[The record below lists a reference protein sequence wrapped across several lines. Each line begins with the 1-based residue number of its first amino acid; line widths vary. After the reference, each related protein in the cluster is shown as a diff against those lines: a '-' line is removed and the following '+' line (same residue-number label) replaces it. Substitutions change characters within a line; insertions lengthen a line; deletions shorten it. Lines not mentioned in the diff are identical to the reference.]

1 MAKLL
6 RFLKLSWLEKA
17 LFFEAYFRLGFARLA
32 VLVIPYNKLSR
43 RFGIPM
49 LESLPT
55 VPDNR
60 ELLVKISWA
69 VQSASKYTPWES
81 NCLAQ
86 AIAAMKMLRSR
97 GMTSTIYLGM
107 AKGEKEDMGAHA
119 WLRSGDTFVVGAGNS
134 QEYTVVATYADVS
147 TDTSPELK

>member
-32 VLVIPYNKLSR
+32 VLVIPYNKLSS

-60 ELLVKISWA
+60 ELLRKISWA

-86 AIAAMKMLRSR
+86 AIA
-97 GMTSTIYLGM
+97 
-107 AKGEKEDMGAHA
+107 DHC
-119 WLRSGDTFVVGAGNS
+119 WVGVD
-134 QEYTVVATYADVS
+134 Q
-147 TDTSPELK
+147 

>member
-32 VLVIPYNKLSR
+32 VLVIPYNKLSS

-60 ELLVKISWA
+60 ELLRKISWA

-86 AIAAMKMLRSR
+86 AIAAMKMLRCR